1 MTEEIIKPLK
11 KIKKEA
17 EILKKE
23 LKRKTLELVLAA
35 FTFVAALA
43 WNEAMKSFF
52 EAIFP
57 QRKALMGKF
66 FYALVV
72 TFIIVFLSHQLNKI
86 LSEENENK
94 N

>member
-35 FTFVAALA
+35 FT
-43 WNEAMKSFF
+43 F